1 MNEIWQELQRPA
13 PDSVNVGDR
22 TLRAGSRVRLRP
34 HARGDIL
41 DQMLVGRSAIIE
53 GLDASIDGEIHVA
66 VVIEEDPGRDL
77 GEGRYPGH
85 RFFFA
90 LDEIEPLDGVGV
102 PTIRPRILVAGIGN
116 IFLADDGF
124 GVAVAQQLAS
134 LPQPGGVDA
143 RDFGIRGMDLAYAM
157 QKDYDAVILVDA
169 AQRGE
174 PAGTLSV
181 IDARADLDVPPS
193 IETHGMDPVRVL
205 ALARALGHVPERVL
219 VVACEPE
226 RIVAPEQWDDM
237 DATLSDAVAHSI
249 PGAVDLVQTLIARL
263 MDELRPKTD
272 AGTSAITHVEI
283 DNGEQS
289 RP

>member
-1 MNEIWQELQRPA
+1 MSEIWQELRRPA
-13 PDSVNVGDR
+13 PESVKLGDR
-22 TLRAGSRVRLRP
+22 TLRAGSRVRLHP

-41 DQMLVGRSAIIE
+41 DQMLAGRAAIVE
-53 GLDASIDGEIHVA
+53 GLDASIEGEIHVA

-90 LDEIEPLDGVGV
+90 LDELEPLDGSHA
-102 PTIRPRILVAGIGN
+102 PAIRPRILVAGIGN

-134 LPQPGGVDA
+134 LPQRAGVDV

-157 QKDYDAVILVDA
+157 QRDYDAVVLVDA

-174 PAGTLSV
+174 SAGTLSV
-181 IDARADLDVPPS
+181 IDAAADLDAAPA

-205 ALARALGHVPERVL
+205 ALARALGRVPARVL

-226 RIVAPEQWDDM
+226 RIVLPEQWDEV
-237 DATLSDAVAHSI
+237 DATLSKSVTRAI
-249 PGAVDLVQTLIARL
+249 PAAIDLVHSLINRL
-263 MDELRPKTD
+263 VDELGPKDESRTYLE
-272 AGTSAITHVEI
+272 T

-289 RP
+289 GE

>member
-1 MNEIWQELQRPA
+1 MSEIWHEIRRDA
-13 PDSVNVGDR
+13 PESVNIGDR

-41 DQMLVGRSAIIE
+41 DKMLVGRSAVVE
-53 GLDASIDGEIHVA
+53 GLDASIDGQIHVA

-90 LDEIEPLDGVGV
+90 VDEVEPLDSDDTPAPG
-102 PTIRPRILVAGIGN
+102 PRILVAGVGN

-124 GVAVAQQLAS
+124 GVAVARQLAT
-134 LPQPGGVDA
+134 LPQRPGIDV

-157 QKDYDAVILVDA
+157 QKGYDAVVLVDA
-169 AQRGE
+169 SPRGE
-174 PAGTLSV
+174 SAGTLSV
-181 IDARADLDVPPS
+181 IDARADLDTTPV

-205 ALARALGHVPERVL
+205 ALARALGRVPDRVL

-226 RIVAPEQWDDM
+226 RIVTPEDWDEM
-237 DATLSDAVAHSI
+237 DGRLSDTVTQSI
-249 PGAVDLVQTLIARL
+249 PAAIDLVRSLIDRLVEEIGIEHDTGAREQTTNL
-263 MDELRPKTD
+263 ETD
-272 AGTSAITHVEI
+272 H
-283 DNGEQS
+283 GEQFT
-289 RP
+289 

>member
-1 MNEIWQELQRPA
+1 MSEIWQEIRRAA
-13 PDSVNVGDR
+13 PESVNIGDR

-41 DQMLVGRSAIIE
+41 DQMLVGRSAVVE
-53 GLDASIDGEIHVA
+53 ALDASIDGQIHVA

-90 LDEIEPLDGVGV
+90 VDEVEPLDSEET
-102 PTIRPRILVAGIGN
+102 PAPRPRILVAGVGN

-124 GVAVAQQLAS
+124 GVAVAQQLAT
-134 LPQPGGVDA
+134 LPQRAGVDV

-169 AQRGE
+169 SPRGE
-174 PAGTLSV
+174 SAGTLSV
-181 IDARADLDVPPS
+181 IDARADLDAAPA

-205 ALARALGHVPERVL
+205 SLARALGRVPGRVL

-226 RIVAPEQWDDM
+226 RIVTPEQWDEM
-237 DATLSDAVAHSI
+237 DGRLSDTVTQSI
-249 PGAVDLVQTLIARL
+249 PAAIDLVHSLIDRL
-263 MDELRPKTD
+263 VDELRVKADDKPGD
-272 AGTSAITHVEI
+272 
-283 DNGEQS
+283 
-289 RP
+289 